1 MTSTLLYIV
10 HDPAWK
16 DCRVADAVRAS
27 GRQVEFLCP
36 PAGDPLPETASYEAL
51 IVGGSA
57 EGHADRPD
65 ELAWVADEI
74 AYIRAAVDGGMPTLG
89 ICMGCQL
96 LAAAY
101 GGKVLARPD
110 GFCELGFYPVEATAE
125 GRGLFETRGHFYE
138 AHYEGVVA
146 LPESAVLLARGERF
160 PVQAFRIGERAYGTQ
175 FHPDM
180 KLATLTRKAIETDV
194 CMERP
199 GAQPAQEQLRQAPL
213 HEAAIQAWTERF
225 VDRWLGHS
233 ADRAKA
239 A

>member
-16 DCRVADAVRAS
+16 DCRVADAVRAR
-27 GRQVEFLCP
+27 GHKIEFRCP
-36 PAGDPLPETASYEAL
+36 PAGDSLPEIAGYDAL

-65 ELAWVADEI
+65 ELPWVAAEI
-74 AYIRAAVDGGMPTLG
+74 AYIRHAVDGGTPMLG

-110 GFCELGFYPVEATAE
+110 GYCELGFYPIEATAE
-125 GRGLFETRGHFYE
+125 GHDLFEGTSHFYE
-138 AHYEGVVA
+138 AHYEGVFD
-146 LPESAVLLARGERF
+146 LPQGAALLARGERF
-160 PVQAFRIGERAYGTQ
+160 PVQAFRIGKNAYGTQ

-180 KLATLTRKAIETDV
+180 KLATLTRKAIATDG
-194 CMERP
+194 CMGRP
-199 GAQPAQEQLRQAPL
+199 GAQPADEQLRQAPI

-225 VDRWLGHS
+225 VAGWLAHG
-233 ADRAKA
+233 ARRAEA